1 MFRINIQLHLAELTV
16 GQHMPY
22 HLGPLAAI
30 PLDHDIVYPASKG
43 DTDVRTVLV
52 GGDLVLQLSTDLG
65 GRALLDLLHPGPH
78 LLVQHPLDPIHHL
91 LGPLRVVRESFE
103 DLSLGF
109 AKSSW
114 SLSSFFLSLL
124 A

>member
-1 MFRINIQLHLAELTV
+1 MSSSTLQNSL

-114 SLSSFFLSLL
+114 SLSFFFLSLL